1 MYVKRIAAA
10 VGRSPSITLV
20 RSGSFSALWTAA
32 TFANVGYNLRT
43 MAQAWLIAELFDSQ
57 FWVGMATGLRVG
69 PAVLLALFAG
79 AFIDRF
85 GSRLV
90 LIVDRLVL
98 AAIAGITA
106 LLVFT
111 ETVELWHIVLLGA
124 ISGGMVAFGRPATNA
139 LVPDLVKREHLLAA
153 NSMVRLTN
161 TLGQGLGPAL
171 GGLLFAAYGLGS
183 PFLALTALYGLAVL
197 LTLRISKDI
206 KPKHDGSPQ
215 PWSKVLSEI
224 KDGISYARE
233 NPIVRWLLILST
245 SVIFATTW
253 QPAVPFYAR
262 DVLNV
267 GELGMGVLFTG
278 SAVGGIAGA
287 LFMSNI
293 GNVERKALFLIS
305 GALLRGGGM
314 IVFAYSTN
322 YALSIGAMFL
332 LGFSASLWG
341 ATIITLLQTSIV
353 EDMRGRIMSL
363 WVISMQATALGWVVG
378 GVLGSWWGN
387 ETMLLVTGG
396 LFIAVPILVVAFSK
410 ELRRA
415 R

>member
-1 MYVKRIAAA
+1 MYVKRIASA

-20 RSGSFSALWTAA
+20 RSGNFSALWAAA
-32 TFANVGYNLRT
+32 TFADTGYNLRT

-69 PAVLLALFAG
+69 PVVILALFAG
-79 AFIDRF
+79 AFVDRF

-98 AAIAGITA
+98 TVIAGLAA

-111 ETVELWHIVLLGA
+111 ELIELWHIVLLGA
-124 ISGGMVAFGRPATNA
+124 VSGGMVAFGRPATNS
-139 LVPDLVKREHLLAA
+139 VIPDLVKQDHLLAA
-153 NSMVRLTN
+153 NSMIRLSSN
-161 TLGQGLGPAL
+161 LGQGLGPAL
-171 GGLLFAAYGLGS
+171 GGLLFAAYGLSS
-183 PFLALTALYGLAVL
+183 PFMALTALYGLAAL

-206 KPKHDGSPQ
+206 KPRNSGSPQ
-215 PWSKVLSEI
+215 PWGKVFGEI

-233 NPIVRWLLILST
+233 NPVVRWLLILSV

-253 QPAVPFYAR
+253 FPAVPFYAR
-262 DVLNV
+262 DVLDV
-267 GELGMGVLFTG
+267 GDLGMGILFTG
-278 SAVGGIAGA
+278 SAVGGIVGA
-287 LFMSNI
+287 LFISNI

-305 GALLRGGGM
+305 GAVLRGGGM
-314 IVFAYSTN
+314 IVFAHSTN
-322 YALSIGAMFL
+322 FALSIGAMFL
-332 LGFSASLWG
+332 LGFSAALW
-341 ATIITLLQTSIV
+341 ASTVITLLQTSISD
-353 EDMRGRIMSL
+353 DMRGRVMSL
-363 WVISMQATALGWVVG
+363 WAISMQMTSLGWVVG

-396 LFIAVPILVVAFSK
+396 LFIAVPILVVALSK
-410 ELRRA
+410 DLRQA